1 MSIATDIL
9 GRLRAGFSLAVPAPA
24 AVRAEIRDGI
34 LVHLSGTA
42 LQRYYV
48 VSRLRARHGFAN
60 CVVNLTG
67 DTGPKDG
74 WLFGYTLSDLF
85 AKTVRDHRIVDF
97 RPFQG
102 AASGR
107 MVDFVYFFL
116 GEPERWQREAQSL
129 GSKGLPCTIRVRG
142 VDVLSDPERELFW
155 RRGLFWEGDRA
166 VIVKGGYRGP
176 AQIDRF
182 ADDLAVPWS

>member
-1 MSIATDIL
+1 MSIAADIL
-9 GRLRAGFSLAVPAPA
+9 GRLRAGFSLAVPAPS
-24 AVRAEIRDGI
+24 AVQTEIRDGI

-48 VSRLRARHGFAN
+48 VSRLRAPSGFAN
-60 CVVNLTG
+60 CIVNLTG

-102 AASGR
+102 AAGGR

-116 GEPERWQREAQSL
+116 GEPERWQRESQSL

-142 VDVLSDPERELFW
+142 THLLAEPGREIYW

-166 VIVKGGYRGP
+166 VIVKGGYHGP
-176 AQIDRF
+176 AAIDRF
-182 ADDLAVPWS
+182 ADDLDVPWS